1 MFWLGMDIGQAADYS
16 AVTIVEAVFKQHG
29 RHEDGSPKFDKNLYC
44 RHVQRLPLQMT
55 YPDQVTQIG
64 KMMQSN
70 PLKGQCMIA
79 VDATGVGRPVIDLM
93 HEQKLSPMAV
103 TITGG
108 LDENMDPKTGY
119 WSVPKRILISNL
131 QVLLG
136 NGLLLFADGLEMKN
150 LLIAEITNFKI
161 KITSK
166 GNDTYE
172 AWREGDHDDLVL
184 SLALACW
191 AANRFSS
198 PPRTQ
203 QQNPWLLRRQL

>member
-1 MFWLGMDIGQAADYS
+1 MFWLGLDIGQAADYS
-16 AVTIVEAVFKQHG
+16 AITIVEVVFKQCG
-29 RHEDGSPKFDKNLYC
+29 RHEDGSPKFEKSIHC

-55 YPDQVTQIG
+55 YPQQVTQLSR
-64 KMMQSN
+64 MMQSH
-70 PLKGQCMIA
+70 PIKDQCRVV

-93 HEQKLSPMAV
+93 RDQKLTPIPV

-108 LDENMDPKTGY
+108 IDENLDPKTGY
-119 WSVPKRILISNL
+119 WTVPKRVLISNL

-191 AANRFSS
+191 AASRFSS
-198 PPRTQ
+198 MPRKQ
-203 QQNPWLLRRQL
+203 QTNPWLKVKFL